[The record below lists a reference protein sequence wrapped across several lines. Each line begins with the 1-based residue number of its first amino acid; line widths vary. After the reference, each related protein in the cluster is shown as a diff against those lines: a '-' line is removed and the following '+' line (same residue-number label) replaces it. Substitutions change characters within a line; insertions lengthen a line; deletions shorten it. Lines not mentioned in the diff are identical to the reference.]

1 METPIILLECKEFLM
16 LRLRRFAGRT
26 VAAGLLI
33 LGGLAVTAGVASAT
47 TAGSC
52 SAQGQYAIC
61 DATATINNPTTIS
74 VTVTASPNQTV
85 FVAWDDTCSQGLG
98 AGGDSGSFTATTP
111 VTRTIQHPYAH
122 PDMCIVSADAQL
134 QNGGNS
140 IHLAISSPAVVPP
153 RITGYAGKCVADPG
167 NKSANGTKVVLW
179 SCDGESDQW
188 WAFKKGELI
197 HNGKCVTDVNDG
209 GSGSPVVL
217 DGCSSAKDDAWT
229 HKSNGEYVLA
239 AHSGKL
245 CLTDPSSATRN
256 GTGLDVSACKDTK
269 NQRWTLP

>member
-1 METPIILLECKEFLM
+1 M
-16 LRLRRFAGRT
+16 LRLRRFAGRA

-47 TAGSC
+47 TVGSC

-140 IHLAISSPAVVPP
+140 IHLAISSPA
-153 RITGYAGKCVADPG
+153 IVAPADHG
-167 NKSANGTKVVLW
+167 ARG
-179 SCDGESDQW
+179 
-188 WAFKKGELI
+188 
-197 HNGKCVTDVNDG
+197 
-209 GSGSPVVL
+209 
-217 DGCSSAKDDAWT
+217 
-229 HKSNGEYVLA
+229 
-239 AHSGKL
+239 
-245 CLTDPSSATRN
+245 
-256 GTGLDVSACKDTK
+256 
-269 NQRWTLP
+269 